1 MSKGIHNTPLTIVR
15 STHLARD
22 AVLFSVFGFF
32 FPAYWYLGALE
43 TLSFLIWL
51 IDLIG
56 LLFLWIPR
64 ERWQQ
69 VGYGWSVLMSLGL
82 LFIVFS
88 YSGSGPLIGG
98 LIVILILCMIEIL
111 VVLKISYDLLKSQSE
126 SWTADAD

>member
-1 MSKGIHNTPLTIVR
+1 MSKGIHNTSLTIVR

-64 ERWQQ
+64 EPWQQ

-88 YSGSGPLIGG
+88 YSGSGPLIDG
-98 LIVILILCMIEIL
+98 LIVILLLCIIEIL
-111 VVLKISYDLLKSQSE
+111 AGFKTGYDILNKNVH
-126 SWTADAD
+126 SWTSDAE

>member
-111 VVLKISYDLLKSQSE
+111 VVLKISYDLLKSQAE

>member
-1 MSKGIHNTPLTIVR
+1 
-15 STHLARD
+15 
-22 AVLFSVFGFF
+22 VFGFF

-111 VVLKISYDLLKSQSE
+111 VVLKISYDLLKSQAE